1 MQSLP
6 RGDFDT
12 KPLCHLPGSGEAA
25 GWPGHG
31 RHRRHGR
38 LLQETDGGE
47 EQEVRYEA
55 VCFIWVCTQQR
66 QTGWLD

>member
-12 KPLCHLPGSGEAA
+12 KPLCHLPGSGGSA

-31 RHRRHGR
+31 RHCRHCG

-47 EQEVRYEA
+47 EQEVRYWS
-55 VCFIWVCTQQR
+55 VLSR
-66 QTGWLD
+66 DRLGGWTNVRL